1 MLLRPRP
8 YGYML
13 PFIFCLII
21 TAPVLSQMNLSP
33 KRITNVSD
41 SYPVES
47 PDGKRIAFQS
57 NRTGNWEIYVM
68 NSDGKNL
75 RQLTQNSAAD
85 NSPCWSPD
93 GKRILFVSD
102 RDGKEYDSE
111 IYIMNED
118 GSQQKRLTSQLGDDS
133 HPKFTPDGMHIIFN
147 SARTSPD
154 LTVDWSLQINEI
166 FMMDPDGKNVRQL
179 TSFKTIC
186 TFPTVSPDGKKVAY
200 RKVISSPALNW
211 DISVNKNNRN
221 SEVFTMN
228 IDGTGEINVSNS
240 PAFDGWPT
248 WSPDGSSVVFASN
261 RRGPANVGQL
271 FVVDP
276 EGKVI
281 KQLTRG
287 GGGFVQ
293 PSFSPNSKKI
303 YAYQVWETSEYEYGN
318 IVSFDLVAPEPGH
331 PPTAWMIQTSIH
343 KD

>member
-1 MLLRPRP
+1 MLLCPRP
-8 YGYML
+8 YLRMAPIMFSL
-13 PFIFCLII
+13 FI
-21 TAPVLSQMNLSP
+21 AVPVFSQMKLSP

-47 PDGKRIAFQS
+47 PDGTKIAFQS
-57 NRTGNWEIYVM
+57 NRTGNWEIYM
-68 NSDGKNL
+68 MSADGKNL
-75 RQLTQNSAAD
+75 KQLTQNSASD
-85 NSPCWSPD
+85 NTPCWSPD
-93 GKRILFVSD
+93 GKRILFVSE

-118 GSQQKRLTSQLGDDS
+118 GSQQKRLTNQLGDDS

-154 LTVDWSLQINEI
+154 LSIDWSLQINEI
-166 FMMDPDGKNVRQL
+166 FMMDMDGKNIKQL

-186 TFPTVSPDGKKVAY
+186 TFPAVSPDGKKVAY
-200 RKVISSPALNW
+200 RKVIDAPALNW

-228 IDGTGEINVSNS
+228 IDGTGEVNVSKS

-271 FVVDP
+271 FIVDP

-281 KQLTRG
+281 NQLTRG
-287 GGGFVQ
+287 DGGFVQ

-318 IVSFDLVAPEPGH
+318 IVSFDLVTPRNGQA
-331 PPTAWMIQTSIH
+331 PTAWMIQTRNQ